1 MSSDKLEQHYGQQLS
16 ALMDGEL
23 APDQARFLLRRLQH
37 DGELAGSWERWQLAG
52 DVLRGRADVLLPDGF
67 AARVGVALGAEAPAA
82 AMRRT
87 PGLLRWGGVAALAAS
102 VAVVALMVPRQ
113 MPGVHAPGD
122 APQVAAM
129 PVASPSGTQPV
140 FVLPP
145 RVAEPAEVAQPP
157 VASPVR
163 VLASRDASAPAIER
177 DRPRTRVSAPPRAA
191 TPPNRTVDVVAATTS
206 PASDQAV
213 RDPFSDAVLVQR
225 PWPRAV
231 LPQFGSNGALATGL
245 PAGDSL
251 RQPPP
256 QQPSF
261 YPFEPRLPGAGKSG
275 QGVQQNE
282 QPEPD
287 LPPQAPY

>member
-52 DVLRGRADVLLPDGF
+52 DVLRGRAGVLLPGGF
-67 AARVGVALGAEAPAA
+67 AERVGVALGAEAPATA
-82 AMRRT
+82 TRRT
-87 PGLLRWGGVAALAAS
+87 PGLLHWGGIAALAAS

-113 MPGVHAPGD
+113 MAAPGD
-122 APQVAAM
+122 APQVAAT
-129 PVASPSGTQPV
+129 PVTPPSGPQPV

-145 RVAEPAEVAQPP
+145 RVAEPAGVAQPR
-157 VASPVR
+157 VAAPAR
-163 VLASRDASAPAIER
+163 VLASRDVATPAIDR
-177 DRPRTRVSAPPRAA
+177 DRNRSLTPVSAPPRAA
-191 TPPNRTVDVVAATTS
+191 TPPDRTADAVAATAS
-206 PASDQAV
+206 PSPEQAV
-213 RDPFSDAVLVQR
+213 RDPFSEAVLVQR

-245 PAGDSL
+245 PAGDSP
-251 RQPPP
+251 R
-256 QQPSF
+256 QPSF
-261 YPFEPRLPGAGKSG
+261 YPFEPRLPGAGGSG
-275 QGVQQNE
+275 QGVGQGDR
-282 QPEPD
+282 PDPD

>member
-52 DVLRGRADVLLPDGF
+52 DVLRGRAGVLLPDGF
-67 AARVGVALGAEAPAA
+67 AARVGAALGSEAPAA
-82 AMRRT
+82 ATRRT
-87 PGLLRWGGVAALAAS
+87 PGLLRWGGIAALAAS

-113 MPGVHAPGD
+113 MPGAQAPGD
-122 APQVAAM
+122 APQVAATS
-129 PVASPSGTQPV
+129 VAPPSDTRSVVVQPN
-140 FVLPP
+140 
-145 RVAEPAEVAQPP
+145 VAEPPTVAQSP
-157 VASPVR
+157 AAAPVR
-163 VLASRDASAPAIER
+163 VLASRDASTPAIDR
-177 DRPRTRVSAPPRAA
+177 DRSGTRVSAPTRAA
-191 TPPNRTVDVVAATTS
+191 APPDRAADVAATAS
-206 PASDQAV
+206 PAPDRAV
-213 RDPFSDAVLVQR
+213 RDPFSEAVLVQR

-245 PAGDSL
+245 PAGDLL
-251 RQPPP
+251 RQPSA

-261 YPFEPRLPGAGKSG
+261 YPFEPRLPEASESA
-275 QGVQQNE
+275 QGE

-287 LPPQAPY
+287 LPPAPY